1 MTDDRM
7 EWIIGN
13 LLRAGVVLAAAVVLA
28 GGLWY
33 LAADGSHTVDYHHF
47 QPDTRGLHAL
57 VTLPAPQA
65 VILAGL
71 LILIV
76 TPVARVAF
84 SILAF
89 ALEHDRLY
97 VVITIIVLLTLLY
110 SIATAWW

>member
-7 EWIIGN
+7 EWVIGN
-13 LLRAGVVLAAAVVLA
+13 LLRAGVVLAAAVVAA
-28 GGLWY
+28 GGAWY
-33 LAADGSHTVDYHHF
+33 LAVDGWQIADYHQF
-47 QPDTRGLHAL
+47 RPDTRGLHAL
-57 VTLPAPQA
+57 ETLPSPQA

-84 SILAF
+84 SIVAF

-97 VVITIIVLLTLLY
+97 VAITIIVLLTLVY
-110 SIATAWW
+110 SMGTAWW